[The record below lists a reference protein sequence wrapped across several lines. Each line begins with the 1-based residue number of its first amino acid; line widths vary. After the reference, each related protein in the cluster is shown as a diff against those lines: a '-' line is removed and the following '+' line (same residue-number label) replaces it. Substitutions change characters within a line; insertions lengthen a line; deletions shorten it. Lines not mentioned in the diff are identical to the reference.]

1 MGPETEKGQKEETN
15 KKEAHYYFKEE
26 LEEDTLNSD
35 ELKNYI
41 KSLEDFYL

>member
-1 MGPETEKGQKEETN
+1 MGPKTETVQKEETN
-15 KKEAHYYFKEE
+15 KKESQYYFKEE
-26 LEEDTLNSD
+26 LDEDNLNND